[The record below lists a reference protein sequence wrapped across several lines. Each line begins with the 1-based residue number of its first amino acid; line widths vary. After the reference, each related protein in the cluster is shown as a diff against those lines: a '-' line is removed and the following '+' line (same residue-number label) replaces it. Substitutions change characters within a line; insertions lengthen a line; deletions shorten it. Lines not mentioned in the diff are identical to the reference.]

1 MEKLIYT
8 GEGYKT
14 ILMAGAW
21 RVAFLRY
28 DDRFASLTGWERH
41 NETHECFILLSG
53 QGTMYTRMV
62 DGDEPVITEMKMNV
76 IYDVLPGE
84 WHHITVS
91 PDATVLIVEN
101 ADTSAANS
109 DKYAVNGGERTC

>member
-1 MEKLIYT
+1 MRFIVTLPSCQG
-8 GEGYKT
+8 GEAIGISQKGH
-14 ILMAGAW
+14 APRA
-21 RVAFLRY
+21 
-28 DDRFASLTGWERH
+28 LTGWERH

-62 DGDEPVITEMKMNV
+62 DGDEPIITEMEMNV

-109 DKYAVNGGERTC
+109 DKYAVDGGERV

>member
-1 MEKLIYT
+1 MTRFFVEKERISEKEIIIDGADAHHIARSLR
-8 GEGYKT
+8 
-14 ILMAGAW
+14 MA
-21 RVAFLRY
+21 
-28 DDRFASLTGWERH
+28 E
-41 NETHECFILLSG
+41 
-53 QGTMYTRMV
+53 
-62 DGDEPVITEMKMNV
+62 GDEPVITEMKMNV

-109 DKYAVNGGERTC
+109 DKYAVDGGERV

>member
-1 MEKLIYT
+1 MEKLVYT

-14 ILMAGAW
+14 VLMAGAW
-21 RVAFLRY
+21 RVAFLRHA
-28 DDRFASLTGWERH
+28 DRFAALQGFERH

-53 QGTMYTRMV
+53 EGTMHIRDAEGHVESTVM
-62 DGDEPVITEMKMNV
+62 EINV

-84 WHHITVS
+84 WHNITVS
-91 PDATVLIVEN
+91 EDATVLIVEN

-109 DKYAVNGGERTC
+109 DKCTLEGEML